1 MPSMISGG
9 RRWQTIE
16 LEVERSIA
24 RLRFNRPDSRNG
36 VVSAMLVEVYE
47 ALRLVAGCPEID
59 VLAWTMRLA
68 AQAARIRGAGQA
80 EQPAQQRPLA

>member
-1 MPSMISGG
+1 MSARMSGSTRRRVSRMIA
-9 RRWQTIE
+9 T
-16 LEVERSIA
+16 
-24 RLRFNRPDSRNG
+24 
-36 VVSAMLVEVYE
+36 MLVEVYE